1 MGTKVTKMDG
11 SYLPDTPTLNKLRI
25 ANTSVPNQEIEMLN
39 KTPGRGENKELLD
52 PRSPNGC
59 RTPLNVSMLKKYSGW
74 DLHVYTCFT
83 SKFLQTEPQIKHVEN
98 LPVVNENAF
107 AQLRKRL
114 LKGFALNDPRSPQ
127 LNRTPLILDEA
138 IDRTLNM
145 DDTFSDLFVE
155 TRVPTTTIEVES
167 VEQQQVVEGASV
179 HNNSSLEIVSLPYDE
194 EDTMPCDI
202 VLQQTPPQ
210 LGFDPRSPSVGVERT
225 PIIFCDDEESE
236 ERETQMLEEIL
247 ETLTL
252 NLSNESSMASFVS
265 AAEIALDEPQQHPEK
280 PANKHLERV
289 RLGNKRRVA
298 PRKPARASKSQI
310 YVDSSSSTPKS
321 TPKSTSKGT
330 PNGTQRTPL
339 CCINK
344 NRVHLRSRSVDKDT
358 RIKTQL
364 PLQCYDDQL

>member
-25 ANTSVPNQEIEMLN
+25 ANTSAPNQEIEMLN
-39 KTPGRGENKELLD
+39 TTPGRGENKELLD

-59 RTPLNVSMLKKYSGW
+59 RTPLN
-74 DLHVYTCFT
+74 
-83 SKFLQTEPQIKHVEN
+83 TEPQIKHVEN

-155 TRVPTTTIEVES
+155 TRVPTTTIEVET
-167 VEQQQVVEGASV
+167 VEQQHAKVSEGPSV

-202 VLQQTPPQ
+202 VLQHTPPQ

-265 AAEIALDEPQQHPEK
+265 AAEIALDEPQQQTEK

-364 PLQCYDDQL
+364 PLQCYDDQLNPSERVLRILNMEG